1 MPTSDEIAP
10 LWSSRSSIPAACR
23 KRAAVVTRVEKPSP
37 VHPVHA
43 GGRQCSPSSARC
55 QNFTVGESAR
65 LGIGG
70 MESTPQGGCGP
81 DWVYPYTWQH
91 SIARPQIVKVRTF
104 R

>member
-1 MPTSDEIAP
+1 MPTNDEIAP
-10 LWSSRSSIPAACR
+10 LWSSISSIPPKWR
-23 KRAAVVTRVEKPSP
+23 KRAAVVTSVEKPAP

-43 GGRQCSPSSARC
+43 GGRQSSPSSAGR

-65 LGIGG
+65 LGIVG

-81 DWVYPYTWQH
+81 DWVSPYAWQH
-91 SIARPQIVKVRTF
+91 SIATPQIVRVRTF